1 MKFKYIKCIEFTII
15 TSKLKKN
22 KYRTNHILMKN
33 IFLRNAKDEFSD
45 DLFRK
50 IFERILLEIF
60 GVIQL
65 KSKFTILNFQS
76 E

>member
-1 MKFKYIKCIEFTII
+1 MKFKYIKCIECTII
-15 TSKLKKN
+15 TSKLKKIYGTN
-22 KYRTNHILMKN
+22 KILMKN

-50 IFERILLEIF
+50 IFQQILMEIF

-76 E
+76 K

>member
-1 MKFKYIKCIEFTII
+1 MYWIYNPNFKIKKI
-15 TSKLKKN
+15 
-22 KYRTNHILMKN
+22 YRTNHILMKN

-50 IFERILLEIF
+50 ILQQILMEIF

-76 E
+76 K

>member
-1 MKFKYIKCIEFTII
+1 MKFKYIKYIEFTII
-15 TSKLKKN
+15 SSKLKTI
-22 KYRTNHILMKN
+22 YRTNQILMKN

-50 IFERILLEIF
+50 SFQQILMEIF

-65 KSKFTILNFQS
+65 KSKFTILNFQVNN
-76 E
+76 